1 MEQQTG
7 SKLGKEYVKDAYYHP
22 ASLTSMQNT
31 WHEIPGWMNHK
42 LEARLPGEISTT
54 SDMMIWDNI
63 ILLAESEEELKSLL
77 MRVKKETE
85 KAGFKLNIQKTKIM
99 ASGTITSWQI
109 EGEKVEAV
117 TDFIFLGSKLTAD
130 SESSHGIKICLL
142 LGRKL

>member
-1 MEQQTG
+1 
-7 SKLGKEYVKDAYYHP
+7 
-22 ASLTSMQNT
+22 
-31 WHEIPGWMNHK
+31 
-42 LEARLPGEISTT
+42 
-54 SDMMIWDNI
+54 MIWDNI

-142 LGRKL
+142 LGRKLWQT